1 MRNLNKNNLRMALS
15 AAAAMLVLILDG
27 KTALEGTSEGLSVC
41 LCTLIPSLFPF
52 FLLSSL
58 LTGAL
63 SGQAIPILKPVDKLC
78 RIPAGAESALAIGL
92 LGGYPI
98 GAQSVALM
106 HRAGQLSGQ
115 QAARM
120 ITFCNNAGPAFIFG
134 ILSGMFTSPV
144 MPWLLWS
151 IHICS
156 AVMVGILLPGD
167 RQDQPI
173 QSSFHHLSL
182 TELMIQALRAMAL
195 VCGWVII
202 MRMVLTFLDRWFL
215 WMLPTPA
222 QVAASGILELSN
234 GCIQLLR
241 IDCEG
246 LRFIVA
252 AGLLAFGGICVTLQT
267 ASVTSGISMVLYFLG
282 KVLQSSVSILLAYLM
297 QWMLPPTA
305 RYHSPALLFV
315 TAIVLIGSVLALRY
329 HKKSSGIPAIIGV

>member
-1 MRNLNKNNLRMALS
+1 MSKKNLRMALA

-41 LCTLIPSLFPF
+41 IRTLIPSLFPF

-63 SGQAIPILKPVDKLC
+63 SGQAIPILKPVAKLC
-78 RIPAGAESALAIGL
+78 RIPSGAESLLAIGL

-98 GAQSVALM
+98 GAQGVALM
-106 HRAGQLSGQ
+106 HRAGQLRNP

-134 ILSGMFTSPV
+134 ILSGKFTSPAA
-144 MPWLLWS
+144 PWLLWA

-156 AVMVGILLPGD
+156 AIFVGILLPGD
-167 RQDQPI
+167 LQGQHV
-173 QSSFHHLSL
+173 SSSCRHLSL
-182 TELMIQALRAMAL
+182 TELMTQALRAMAL

-222 QVAASGILELSN
+222 QVAASGILELSK

-246 LRFIVA
+246 LRFIIA

-267 ASVTSGISMVLYFLG
+267 ASVTSGISMALYFPG

-297 QWMLPPTA
+297 QLAFPPEA
-305 RYHSPALLFV
+305 RYHSPALLSV
-315 TAIVLIGSVLALRY
+315 AAIVLIGAVLALLY

>member
-1 MRNLNKNNLRMALS
+1 MRNLSRKNLRMALS

-41 LCTLIPSLFPF
+41 LRTLIPSLFPF

-63 SGQAIPILKPVDKLC
+63 SGQAIPILKPVAKLC
-78 RIPAGAESALAIGL
+78 CIPAGAESALAIGL

-106 HRAGQLSGQ
+106 RRADQLTGQ

-134 ILSGMFTSPV
+134 ILSGMFASPV
-144 MPWLLWS
+144 MPWMLWA

-156 AVMVGILLPGD
+156 AVIVGILLPGD
-167 RQDQPI
+167 RQDQPV
-173 QSSFHHLSL
+173 QSSFRHLSL
-182 TELMIQALRAMAL
+182 TELMTQALRAMAL

-215 WMLPTPA
+215 WMLPDAA

-241 IDCEG
+241 INCEG

-267 ASVTSGISMVLYFLG
+267 ASVTSGISMALYFPG
-282 KVLQSSVSILLAYLM
+282 KVLQCSISILLAYLM
-297 QWMLPPTA
+297 QWMLPTTA
-305 RYHSPALLFV
+305 RFYSPALLSV
-315 TAIVLIGSVLALRY
+315 AAIVLIGAVLALRY